1 MHTRNTLVR
10 SIWMVMIAFIMV
22 RCSTSDLPSDGKIH
36 DTKETFQVKGR
47 GNFLVDA
54 KLSFGYYQTGG
65 FKSSSTH
72 KKADNLGI
80 MKLLQ
85 TGTENPGKAF
95 QFEVN
100 DVSGLSSHVFCIT
113 HLKYQHIISGRDMNL
128 LVRGESENTGIDVY
142 SGNSLAVE
150 IVNSK
155 DTSYWK
161 MIINKDA
168 ARNNKGFA
176 GYLAKDRDNYYKIV
190 PVRYTGGNEEKRVN
204 GYIPEGYEF
213 RNRAG
218 QSVATVSTTGNGVV
232 TFGAVGIREKF
243 LMANAS
249 AAILIDQFME
259 N

>member
-1 MHTRNTLVR
+1 
-10 SIWMVMIAFIMV
+10 MVMIAFTMV
-22 RCSTSDLPSDGKIH
+22 RCSTSDLASDGKIH

-47 GNFLVDA
+47 RNFLVDT
-54 KLSFGYYQTGG
+54 KLSFGYYHTGG

-72 KKADNLGI
+72 KKADKSGI
-80 MKLLQ
+80 MNLLQ
-85 TGTENPGKAF
+85 TGTENAGKAF

-100 DVSGLSSHVFCIT
+100 DVSGLSSQVLCIT
-113 HLKYQHIISGRDMNL
+113 QLKYQNIISGRDMNV

-142 SGNSLAVE
+142 SGNSLAVK

-155 DTSYWK
+155 DNSYWK

-168 ARNNKGFA
+168 ARHNKGFA

-190 PVRYTGGNEEKRVN
+190 PVRYTGGNEKNRVN
-204 GYIPEGYEF
+204 GYIPAGYEF

-218 QSVATVSTTGNGVV
+218 QSVATVLTIGNGLV

-249 AAILIDQFME
+249 AAILIDRFME